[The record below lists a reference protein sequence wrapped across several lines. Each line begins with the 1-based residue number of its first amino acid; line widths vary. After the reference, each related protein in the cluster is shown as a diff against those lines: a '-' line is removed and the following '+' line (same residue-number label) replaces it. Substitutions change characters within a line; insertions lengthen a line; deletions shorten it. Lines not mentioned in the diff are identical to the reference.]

1 MFMTK
6 PEEGKLCWCMISRL
20 IVAISLQFALS
31 DGKILILP
39 NLFLWIVASAHF
51 QYAMPAVVVLQL
63 MVLMSNKVGCLLQ
76 LLLKSA
82 YSALFPFLCFFL
94 FLLISRIC
102 YLLLTTQ
109 IFIAN
114 NLFSF
119 IFFSCLSSNS
129 WLPSHTLSVHPW
141 EHKRFW
147 GSQQAFSLHFL

>member
-1 MFMTK
+1 
-6 PEEGKLCWCMISRL
+6 
-20 IVAISLQFALS
+20 
-31 DGKILILP
+31 
-39 NLFLWIVASAHF
+39 
-51 QYAMPAVVVLQL
+51 MPAVVVLHL

-114 NLFSF
+114 NLFPLYFFPVCLVTPGFQAIHFLYILEYTRDFEGASRLSHFTSSKKFLFTFMSLNQNLSF
-119 IFFSCLSSNS
+119 LSREQSRCKHWNAKKIH
-129 WLPSHTLSVHPW
+129 LCIL
-141 EHKRFW
+141 RFW
-147 GSQQAFSLHFL
+147 AIFHL